1 MRSILVAA
9 LLTVFAAAL
18 PAASTLEIYAI
29 DVEGGKATLVVS
41 PSGQSMLIDLG
52 WPAVSNNA
60 PASADRILKAVRA
73 AGVKQ
78 IDFLLITHYDI
89 DHIGN
94 VAAVAA
100 GIPVK
105 HILDHGEFAPSD
117 AMSQGYRKTLTDLY
131 ARYTAAREPIP
142 HTTLKAGDR
151 IPLRGVDVRVVSA
164 AGTAIHAPLAGG
176 GAANPLC
183 ADARQPD
190 ARPGDKE
197 DDESVAL
204 FYTFGKF
211 RMFDPSDLEAHLTHA
226 LACPVNLL
234 GTVGVYQLNVHGQ
247 FKGAA
252 PAAIGALRAKA
263 IVEANGAR
271 KGGDAETWPVLRAAP
286 GQPDIWQV
294 HYSDNAGADRNP
306 PPDFLA
312 NLQGNEGSHGIRIS
326 AREDGSFTI
335 TNERNGFSKS
345 YPR

>member
-1 MRSILVAA
+1 MRSVLVAA

-18 PAASTLEIYAI
+18 PAANTLEIYTI
-29 DVEGGKATLVVS
+29 DVEGGKAMLVVS
-41 PSGQSMLIDLG
+41 PSGQSLLVDLG
-52 WPAVSNNA
+52 WPAASGNR
-60 PASADRILKAVRA
+60 PASADRILEAVRA

-78 IDFLLITHYDI
+78 IDFLLVTHYDI
-89 DHIGN
+89 DHIGDL
-94 VAAVAA
+94 AAVAA
-100 GIPVK
+100 RIPVK
-105 HILDHGEFAPSD
+105 HILDHGEFAPPD
-117 AMSQGYRKTLTDLY
+117 AMGQGYRKTLTELY
-131 ARYTAAREPIP
+131 ARFAAVRDRTP

-164 AGTAIHAPLAGG
+164 AGATIRTPLAGG

-190 ARPGDKE
+190 ARPEDKE
-197 DDESVAL
+197 DDAAVAL

-211 RMFDPSDLEAHLTHA
+211 RMFDPSDVEAHLTHA

-234 GTVGVYQLNVHGQ
+234 GPVGVYYLNVHGQ
-247 FKGAA
+247 FKGVA

-263 IVEANGAR
+263 IVEGNGAR
-271 KGGDAETWPVLRAAP
+271 KGADAETWPLLRAAP

-312 NLQGNEGSHGIRIS
+312 NLQANEGFHGIRIS

-335 TNERNGFSKS
+335 TNERNRFSKS
-345 YPR
+345 YAR